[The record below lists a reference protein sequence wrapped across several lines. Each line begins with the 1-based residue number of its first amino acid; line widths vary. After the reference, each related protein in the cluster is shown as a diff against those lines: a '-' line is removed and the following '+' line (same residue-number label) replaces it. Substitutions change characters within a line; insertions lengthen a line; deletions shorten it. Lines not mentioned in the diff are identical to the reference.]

1 MPGLGRHACYLGE
14 DNPVQVAC
22 PSNPAWRLGWIAVA
36 AAIPGTLVARVLGG
50 GRHDEVRFGHPSGT
64 LTVGAHASEENG
76 TWTVNKALMSR
87 SARRLMEG
95 RVFVP
100 ADWLR

>member
-1 MPGLGRHACYLGE
+1 MGKLHHAMTGTGA
-14 DNPVQVAC
+14 VA
-22 PSNPAWRLGWIAVA
+22 IAVA

-64 LTVGAHASEENG
+64 LTVGAHASERDG

-87 SARRLMEG
+87 SARRIMEG
-95 RVFVP
+95 EVFVP
-100 ADWLR
+100 ADWLP